1 MPGREAAPLL
11 PEVTSANTS
20 RLCTPIDEER
30 VELKFRVLGGGAD
43 TGVAHKPHPPRLSR
57 IPHLSRLRRTVR
69 RDDFSRQH
77 RTAESRGRTFSRA
90 DPVGCLEKL

>member
-20 RLCTPIDEER
+20 RLCTPKDEER
-30 VELKFRVLGGGAD
+30 VELKFRVFGGAD
-43 TGVAHKPHPPRLSR
+43 TGVAEKPHPPRLSR
-57 IPHLSRLRRTVR
+57 KPHLARLRRTVR
-69 RDDFSRQH
+69 RDDFSSQH